1 MPKERN
7 FTRMVMA
14 FSSQFYLNQIAIET
28 YRATANYGMAAQQSG
43 LSVPEV
49 EALVA
54 ESDGPDEWT
63 TAHENEIRRLETD
76 DEVVHLW
83 RSTFTHFDNPA
94 GACPNSTGQMKMAV
108 SRAAFV
114 PVAIATKIVA
124 IEPRARCWAGHRN
137 CCFDPTLND
146 YGQPRGLAPTLEPS
160 GHRGRS
166 ARLHQGPKKPIAS
179 PEISAALAL

>member
-63 TAHENEIRRLETD
+63 TAYEDEIRRLETG
-76 DEVVHLW
+76 
-83 RSTFTHFDNPA
+83 STKSYT
-94 GACPNSTGQMKMAV
+94 
-108 SRAAFV
+108 
-114 PVAIATKIVA
+114 
-124 IEPRARCWAGHRN
+124 
-137 CCFDPTLND
+137 
-146 YGQPRGLAPTLEPS
+146 
-160 GHRGRS
+160 
-166 ARLHQGPKKPIAS
+166 
-179 PEISAALAL
+179 